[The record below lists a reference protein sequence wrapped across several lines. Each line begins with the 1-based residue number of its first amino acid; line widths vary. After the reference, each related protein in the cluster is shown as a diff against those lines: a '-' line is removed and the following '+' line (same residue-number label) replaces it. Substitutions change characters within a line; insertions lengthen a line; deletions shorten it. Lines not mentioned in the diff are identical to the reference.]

1 MPLKSPNLEVQLQER
16 AVKGLPRWKNNRQN
30 WSKTPHGTADNVR
43 VTNINY
49 CRMWERK
56 TAGQVEG
63 EVNMEGQWMKAV
75 FSLGHRTL
83 SNNCPEK
90 AKNWGCL
97 TQGRGREAVKEQR
110 HTDREGINQPTSTHT
125 NRQWRP
131 FWQNT
136 HTPAWL
142 LSAFHLWFLIGWHR
156 ASLCRHLVE
165 GWHALFGGGCFFTLT
180 LPFQRSCRLKGQSTP
195 YTFVVSL
202 SVNFFFLL

>member
-1 MPLKSPNLEVQLQER
+1 MRRCLSNHQTWKFNFKKEQWKGFHAGKITDKTEAKLPMAQL
-16 AVKGLPRWKNNRQN
+16 
-30 WSKTPHGTADNVR
+30 
-43 VTNINY
+43 TNINY

-142 LSAFHLWFLIGWHR
+142 LSAFHLWFLMGDTEPHS
-156 ASLCRHLVE
+156 AV
-165 GWHALFGGGCFFTLT
+165 T
-180 LPFQRSCRLKGQSTP
+180 
-195 YTFVVSL
+195 
-202 SVNFFFLL
+202 

>member
-1 MPLKSPNLEVQLQER
+1 M
-16 AVKGLPRWKNNRQN
+16 KGLPHLENNRQN
-30 WSKTPHGTADNVR
+30 WSKTPHGTADNVH

-63 EVNMEGQWMKAV
+63 EVNMEGQWRKAV

-83 SNNCPEK
+83 SNDCPEK
-90 AKNWGCL
+90 AENWGCL
-97 TQGRGREAVKEQR
+97 TQGRGWEEVKGKRTR
-110 HTDREGINQPTSTHT
+110 HTDREGINQSTNTHTHT

-142 LSAFHLWFLIGWHR
+142 LSAFHLWFLVGDTEPHS
-156 ASLCRHLVE
+156 AV
-165 GWHALFGGGCFFTLT
+165 T
-180 LPFQRSCRLKGQSTP
+180 
-195 YTFVVSL
+195 
-202 SVNFFFLL
+202 